1 VKKGTQKDRITGVS
15 KQKHTSTDCAKRKH
29 TSSNVSIQPG
39 QPSNSI
45 HAVRI
50 REYPVIFEGG
60 KKIKQESVFNEVS
73 TLSKTSMKRNEN
85 KFMHCAQEE
94 DLKKL
99 RRYVEDGVDVKVNY
113 A

>member
-1 VKKGTQKDRITGVS
+1 
-15 KQKHTSTDCAKRKH
+15 
-29 TSSNVSIQPG
+29 VSIQPG

-45 HAVRI
+45 RAVGI

-60 KKIKQESVFNEVS
+60 KKIKQESVCKEVS
-73 TLSKTSMKRNEN
+73 TSSKTSMKRNEN
-85 KFMHCAQEE
+85 KFLHCAQEG